1 MTDHTPD
8 SLREYAND
16 QTEYGNIGC
25 GTQSKLFMFADAWEA
40 DIQHRDRLLT
50 AIDEYD
56 LADMTDLEVG
66 RILEWAAGLRE
77 EKP

>member
-1 MTDHTPD
+1 MIYTPD

-25 GTQSKLFMFADAWEA
+25 GTQSKLFVFADAWEA
-40 DIQHRDRLLT
+40 DRKRLRQFEQAALNLQE
-50 AIDEYD
+50 AFQRAA
-56 LADMTDLEVG
+56 LAG
-66 RILEWAAGLRE
+66 E